1 VYTATKDYL
10 LTAEAESWLL
20 TTIIFVAILFMPK
33 LFHLGLS
40 PERVLRINS
49 IFTLKALINQ
59 PTNQPTNQSKI
70 N

>member
-1 VYTATKDYL
+1 VNTATKDYL
-10 LTAEAESWLL
+10 STAEAESWLL
-20 TTIIFVAILFMPK
+20 TTIIFVAVLFMPK

-40 PERVLRINS
+40 PARVLRINS
-49 IFTLKALINQ
+49 IFTLKSINQ